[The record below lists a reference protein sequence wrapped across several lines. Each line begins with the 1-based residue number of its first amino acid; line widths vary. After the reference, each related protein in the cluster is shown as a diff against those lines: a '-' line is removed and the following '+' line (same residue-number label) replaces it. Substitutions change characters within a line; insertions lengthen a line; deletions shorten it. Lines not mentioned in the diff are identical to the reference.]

1 VLGGEATWE
10 EPARAV
16 LERHEPVVRHFLT
29 EQDVQTNEV
38 QRSWMLVPCFLAAAR
53 RSGADALD
61 IVELGPSAGLNL
73 LWDRYRCEYAHGA
86 CGPID
91 APLVLTGEERAPV
104 PADVLMQRPRVAS
117 RIGLDLAPLDASTEE
132 GVRLL
137 RSFVWPGQDWRLAQ
151 LDRALGVLRE
161 DPPELVRGDVLE
173 DLARVLAQRPHNGLL
188 LVYATNVLDYV
199 GVDGRARVFSVLEDA
214 ARDRAIALVANA
226 PVQDGAVDH
235 QALALR
241 VYPGGEP
248 ETLALADFHG
258 AWIDWR
264 A

>member
-10 EPARAV
+10 EPTRVV
-16 LERHEPVVRHFLT
+16 LERHKTVVRRFLT

-38 QRSWMLVPCFLAAAR
+38 QRSWMLVPCFLEAAR
-53 RSGADALD
+53 RVGADALD
-61 IVELGPSAGLNL
+61 VVELGPSAGLNL
-73 LWDRYRCEYAHGA
+73 LWDRYRCEYRDGA
-86 CGPID
+86 CGPLD
-91 APLVLTGEERAPV
+91 AALVLTGDERAPV
-104 PADVLMQRPRVAS
+104 PVDVLEQHPRVAS

-137 RSFVWPGQDWRLAQ
+137 RSFVWPGQDWRLVQ
-151 LDRALGVLRE
+151 LDRALEILRR

-173 DLARVLAQRPHNGLL
+173 DLARLLADRPHNGLL
-188 LVYATNVLDYV
+188 IVYATNVLDYV
-199 GVDGRARVFSVLEDA
+199 GVDGRERVFSVLEDA

-241 VYPGGEP
+241 VYPGSEP